1 MLANRDRTAN
11 TRACTKLAARTRQG
25 RLKRER
31 KKQKTAIFACLGLF
45 SVFGVFVA
53 WSRRK
58 KERRRD
64 THRTLE
70 REELSKQKDSRV
82 YEGHVLPAWSVVLVT
97 D

>member
-1 MLANRDRTAN
+1 MLANRDRTAHAHA
-11 TRACTKLAARTRQG
+11 RSWPHACSG
-25 RLKRER
+25 LKRER
-31 KKQKTAIFACLGLF
+31 RKQKTAIFACLGVF

-70 REELSKQKDSRV
+70 REELSKQKDIECMRAMCFLLGV
-82 YEGHVLPAWSVVLVT
+82 WYLVT